1 MQLLLTNI
9 ATRVVEWWTYEAPTH
24 VDLGKVERRLM
35 FSGVE

>member
-9 ATRVVEWWTYEAPTH
+9 ATRVIEWWSYEPPMC